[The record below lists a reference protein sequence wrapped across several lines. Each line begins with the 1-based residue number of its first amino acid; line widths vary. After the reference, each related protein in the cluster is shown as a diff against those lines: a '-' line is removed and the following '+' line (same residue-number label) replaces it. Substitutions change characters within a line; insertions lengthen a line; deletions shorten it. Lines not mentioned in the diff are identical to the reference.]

1 MTIDEMIEAWRKN
14 NVLNHKLL
22 DICTDEDLELKPSKG
37 KTIRSNLVHIIGV
50 RRSWAEESAKNEAQS
65 IPKLDWKTA
74 THQEIKDA
82 LDLSRDVI
90 AEVFRRKE
98 EIGKWNPF
106 VFFGYI
112 ISHEANHRAQIEIA
126 LRLNNREP
134 DDKFLYGLWEWSK
147 L

>member
-14 NVLNHKLL
+14 NVLNHALL
-22 DICTDEDLELKPSKG
+22 DICTDEDLELKPGRG

-50 RRSWAEESAKNEAQS
+50 RRSWAEESAKNEANN

-74 THQEIKDA
+74 TRQEIKEA
-82 LDLSRDVI
+82 LDKSQDVI
-90 AEVFRRKE
+90 AEVFRCKE
-98 EIGKWNPF
+98 EKGRWNPF
-106 VFFGYI
+106 VFFGYLI
-112 ISHEANHRAQIEIA
+112 AHEANHRAQIEIA
-126 LRLNNREP
+126 LRLNDREP